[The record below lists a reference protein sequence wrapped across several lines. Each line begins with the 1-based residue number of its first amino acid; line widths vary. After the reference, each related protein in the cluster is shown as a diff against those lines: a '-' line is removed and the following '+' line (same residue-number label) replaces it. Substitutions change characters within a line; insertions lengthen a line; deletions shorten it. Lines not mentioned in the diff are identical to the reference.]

1 MTINKSGVSPNNPLY
16 DNLQRIF
23 CLSYLSNIS
32 AFFSGS
38 REKIQKFT
46 TDALNLALDLTRDLI
61 GQWELVWGPCVF
73 QSEKNPDNKADNT
86 MYVAMNRDLQGY
98 PQYVIAI
105 AGSMS
110 LYDYWIE
117 DFKVKNTC
125 KWPYYKDNPPGLT
138 PWISEGTQ
146 IGLDILTAN
155 TGNEQMKSNGKSI
168 YDFLKDLMKDQ
179 KEKVEIVVTG
189 HSLGGALSAALA
201 LYLADLKDEWDP
213 ERYAV
218 LSAYPTAGPPIGNYD
233 FVTYFESRIGCST
246 TRIWNRIDLVPHL
259 WNMLDEALCL
269 YFPEVPPGPYVQ
281 ALMNFLK
288 SLTVKI
294 GKDNKDKDIDKI
306 IHKRIYAQLK
316 PHTPGLPGHVVDL
329 FNLGLERPDPKT
341 VEEKVINFFNFFAQ
355 AEYQHVL
362 SYPSLL
368 GLYDFVELL
377 RKNKIFV
384 PSFPSLQDEKFIALC
399 EKLSDYEKKISQ
411 K

>member
-1 MTINKSGVSPNNPLY
+1 MTIKKSGVSSNNPLY

-32 AFFSGS
+32 AFSSGAW
-38 REKIQKFT
+38 EDIQEFT
-46 TDALNLALDLTRDLI
+46 TNGIKFILEKAHNLI
-61 GQWELVWGPCVF
+61 GQWELVWGPSVY
-73 QSEKNPDNKADNT
+73 QVPNKPGPEEKHKADNT
-86 MYVAMNRDLQGY
+86 MYVVMNDDLSGY
-98 PQYVIAI
+98 PQYIIAI

-110 LYDYWIE
+110 LYDYLVE
-117 DFKVKNTC
+117 DFKVKNTYD
-125 KWPYYKDNPPGLT
+125 WPYYNENPPGLK
-138 PWISEGTQ
+138 PWISEGTH
-146 IGLDILTAN
+146 IGLEILTE
-155 TGNEQMKSNGKSI
+155 NEQMKSNGQSI
-168 YDFLKDLMKDQ
+168 YDFLKDLMQAHRK
-179 KEKVEIVVTG
+179 KVEIVVTG

-201 LYLADLKDEWDP
+201 LYLADRKDEWDP

-269 YFPEVPPGPYVQ
+269 YFPEVPPGPWVQ
-281 ALMNFLK
+281 MLMGVLRALPGN
-288 SLTVKI
+288 
-294 GKDNKDKDIDKI
+294 N
-306 IHKRIYAQLK
+306 IYAQIK
-316 PHTPGLPGHVVDL
+316 PHTPGLPGHVVDV

-368 GLYDFVELL
+368 GLYDFVDMLK
-377 RKNKIFV
+377 KNKFFV
-384 PSFPSLQDEKFIALC
+384 PSFLSLQDEKFIALC
-399 EKLSDYEKKISQ
+399 RKLSDYEERISQ
-411 K
+411 V

>member
-1 MTINKSGVSPNNPLY
+1 MSSNTEPKQPLY

-32 AFFSGS
+32 ALSSGS

-46 TDALNLALDLTRDLI
+46 TDAINLALDLTRDLI

-73 QSEKNPDNKADNT
+73 QSKKNPDNKADNT

-110 LYDYWIE
+110 LYDYFIE
-117 DFKVKNTC
+117 DFDVMNTYD
-125 KWPYYKDNPPGLT
+125 WPYYKGNPPGLK
-138 PWISEGTQ
+138 PWISEGTH
-146 IGLDILTAN
+146 IGLEILTE
-155 TGNEQMKSNGKSI
+155 NEQMKSDGKSI

-179 KEKVEIVVTG
+179 KEKVEIVVSG

-259 WNMLDEALCL
+259 WHMLDEGLCL
-269 YFPEVPPGPYVQ
+269 YYPEVPPGPWVRMLMGVLR
-281 ALMNFLK
+281 ALPGN
-288 SLTVKI
+288 
-294 GKDNKDKDIDKI
+294 N
-306 IHKRIYAQLK
+306 IYAQLK
-316 PHTPGLPGHVVDL
+316 PHTPGLPGHVADL

-362 SYPSLL
+362 SYLSLL

-384 PSFPSLQDEKFIALC
+384 PSFPSPQDEKFIALC

-411 K
+411 R